1 MWSNLWFTF
10 WGYIMTTTLAR
21 WSLGLAMA
29 TLSCLVSAQQQIR
42 FGTDATFPPFE
53 SKAADGR
60 LQGFDIDIGNAICEN
75 LKAKCVWVE
84 NGFDGLIPALHA
96 RKFDAILSSLSIT
109 DERKKAINFS
119 DKLFNTPAY
128 LVTAK
133 TSGLQPTAESL
144 RGKRLGVQ
152 QGSVFEAYGKKH
164 WQSQGVELVSYPSA
178 EAVYADLVVGRLDA
192 TLDDATVV
200 TEALLQKPPG
210 KDFSLVE
217 PQVKDDAIFGPGTG
231 IGVRKTDEK
240 LLAQLN
246 GAIKAIRSDGTY
258 DRLAKKYFNFN
269 VYGE

>member
-1 MWSNLWFTF
+1 MKK
-10 WGYIMTTTLAR
+10 TLSIL
-21 WSLGLAMA
+21 SLGLVLAGFA
-29 TLSCLVSAQQQIR
+29 CQVSAQQQIR

-53 SKAADGR
+53 YKAADGSLR
-60 LQGFDIDIGNAICEN
+60 GFDIDLGNAICTH
-75 LKAKCVWVE
+75 LKVKCVWVE

-96 RKFDAILSSLSIT
+96 RKFDAIISSLSIT

-128 LVTAK
+128 LVAPK
-133 TSGLQPTAESL
+133 NSGLKPTADSL

-152 QGSVFEAYGKKH
+152 QGSVFESYARKH

-200 TEALLQKPPG
+200 TEALLNKPQG
-210 KDFSLVE
+210 KDFSLVD

-231 IGVRKTDEK
+231 IGLRKQDDK
-240 LLAQLN
+240 LLEQLN
-246 GAIKAIRSDGTY
+246 GAIAAIRGDGTY
-258 DRLAKKYFNFN
+258 DQLAKKYFNFN
-269 VYGE
+269 VYGD